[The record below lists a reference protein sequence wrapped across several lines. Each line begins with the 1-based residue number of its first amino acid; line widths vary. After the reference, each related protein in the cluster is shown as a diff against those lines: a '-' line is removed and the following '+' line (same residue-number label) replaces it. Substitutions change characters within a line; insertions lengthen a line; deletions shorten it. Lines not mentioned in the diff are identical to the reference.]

1 MPDTSVKFLHSGML
15 GAPKVGLYDSG
26 VVTAATVAQN
36 AFDVLNAVLVSG
48 FNTQTAARIS
58 VSGGV
63 ATLYFDN
70 THGFEQDAVV
80 KVSGAAVSS
89 LNGEKRVA
97 TTPSGTTLTFDA
109 AGVPD
114 QQVLTG
120 SSVQYAP
127 LGWSLSGTPTT
138 LPATF
143 YSTDPTGT
151 GVAFTARRYNAF
163 AIYIDAYRGFSG
175 GAPNQA
181 FAAGKA
187 LPVAAAILNSGGVSY
202 GAWVVVG
209 DGKTL
214 HLLWHSPSTTGITL
228 PSAFNGVLSSIGDF
242 ESLAPVDAHRALY
255 HATQDL
261 HSASSDAYG
270 VQYLSTADMS
280 GHAWLAGSA
289 GGGAV
294 TAVRFGLETL
304 FDGTTRVAG
313 ASGSNV
319 TSSYPN
325 SPDSSL
331 ILSRRYIADNT
342 GVRGFFRGLYQSPQP
357 CAAAFAPFDRIEGQ
371 GPLAGRRLLAVRCG
385 SGSSN
390 STLGVGVTFFDV
402 TGPWA

>member
-15 GAPKVGLYDSG
+15 GAPKVRLYAG
-26 VVTAATVAQN
+26 TAETMAQSM
-36 AFDVLNAVLVSG
+36 FDVFKAALVTG
-48 FNTQTAARIS
+48 FNTQTASSMS
-58 VSGGV
+58 VSGGI
-63 ATLYFDN
+63 ATLQFA
-70 THGFEQDAVV
+70 TAHGFEVDAVLS
-80 KVSGAAVSS
+80 VSGATVPG
-89 LNGEKRVA
+89 LNGEKRVTSA
-97 TTPSGTTLTFDA
+97 PSGMVLTFDA
-109 AGVPD
+109 TGIPD

-120 SSVQYAP
+120 ASVQYSP

-151 GVAFTARRYNAF
+151 GVAFKATQNSLQ
-163 AIYIDAYRGFSG
+163 AIYISAYRSFSDG
-175 GAPNQA
+175 NPRQA
-181 FAAGKA
+181 FAVNKLLYPGRNE
-187 LPVAAAILNSGGVSY
+187 LQTTSY
-202 GAWVVVG
+202 GAWALIG
-209 DGKTL
+209 DGKTIYM
-214 HLLWHSPSTTGITL
+214 LWQSPFSADITL
-228 PSAFNGVLSSIGDF
+228 SSAFNGVLSAIGDF

-255 HATQDL
+255 HSSQ
-261 HSASSDAYG
+261 SAHLPADDPYGAHYLNTSDMA
-270 VQYLSTADMS
+270 

-304 FDGTTRVAG
+304 FDGTARVAG
-313 ASGSNV
+313 ASGSSV

-371 GPLAGRRLLAVRCG
+371 GPLAGRRLVAVRCG
-385 SGSSN
+385 QGASD
-390 STLGVGVTFFDV
+390 STTGTGVTFFDV

>member
-15 GAPKVGLYDSG
+15 GAPKVGLYAG
-26 VVTAATVAQN
+26 AAATTAQN
-36 AFDVLNAVLVSG
+36 MFDVFKAALVTG
-48 FNTQTAARIS
+48 FNTQTASSMS
-58 VSGGV
+58 VSGGI
-63 ATLYFDN
+63 ATLQFA
-70 THGFEQDAVV
+70 TAHGFEVDAVIS
-80 KVSGAAVSS
+80 VSGAAVPG
-89 LNGEKRVA
+89 LNGEKRVTSA
-97 TTPSGTTLTFDA
+97 PSGMVLTFDA
-109 AGVPD
+109 TGIPD

-120 SSVQYAP
+120 ASVQYSP

-143 YSTDPTGT
+143 YSTDPTGM
-151 GVAFTARRYNAF
+151 GVAFKATGESTSFIR
-163 AIYIDAYRGFSG
+163 ISAYRSFSDG
-175 GAPNQA
+175 NPQQA
-181 FAAGKA
+181 FAVNT
-187 LPVAAAILNSGGVSY
+187 LLNLGRMVSASTASY
-202 GAWVVVG
+202 GAWALIG
-209 DGKTL
+209 DGKTIYM
-214 HLLWHSPSTTGITL
+214 LWQSPTSGGITL
-228 PSAFNGVLSSIGDF
+228 SSAFNGVLSAIGDF
-242 ESLAPVDAHRALY
+242 ESLTPVDAHRALY
-255 HATQDL
+255 HSSQSV
-261 HSASSDAYG
+261 HSESIDPYGAHYLNTSDM
-270 VQYLSTADMS
+270 T

-304 FDGTTRVAG
+304 FDGTSRVAG

-371 GPLAGRRLLAVRCG
+371 GPLVGRRLLAVRCG

-390 STLGVGVTFFDV
+390 STLGTGVTFFDV

>member
-15 GAPKVGLYDSG
+15 GAPKVRLYAG
-26 VVTAATVAQN
+26 TAETMAQSM
-36 AFDVLNAVLVSG
+36 FDVFKAALVTG
-48 FNTQTAARIS
+48 FNTQTASSVS
-58 VSGGV
+58 VSGGI
-63 ATLYFDN
+63 ATLQFA
-70 THGFEQDAVV
+70 TAHGFEVDAVIS
-80 KVSGAAVSS
+80 VSGAAVLG
-89 LNGEKRVA
+89 LNGEKRV
-97 TTPSGTTLTFDA
+97 TSTPSGMVLTFDA
-109 AGVPD
+109 AGIPD

-120 SSVQYAP
+120 ASVQYSP
-127 LGWSLSGTPTT
+127 LGWSLSGMPTT

-151 GVAFTARRYNAF
+151 GVAFKATQNSQF
-163 AIYIDAYRGFSG
+163 AIRISAYRSFSDG
-175 GAPNQA
+175 NPQQA
-181 FAAGKA
+181 FAVDKWLHPGRDG
-187 LPVAAAILNSGGVSY
+187 PSGTSY
-202 GAWVVVG
+202 GAWALIG
-209 DGKTL
+209 DGKTIYM
-214 HLLWHSPSTTGITL
+214 LWQSPISGNITL
-228 PSAFNGVLSSIGDF
+228 SSAFNGALSAIGDF

-255 HATQDL
+255 HSSQSA
-261 HSASSDAYG
+261 HSESIDFYGAHHLNTSDMA
-270 VQYLSTADMS
+270 

-304 FDGTTRVAG
+304 FDGTDRVAG
-313 ASGSNV
+313 ASGSSV

-371 GPLAGRRLLAVRCG
+371 GPLVGRRLLAVRCG

-390 STLGVGVTFFDV
+390 STLGTGVTFFDV

>member
-15 GAPKVGLYDSG
+15 GAPKVRLYAG
-26 VVTAATVAQN
+26 TAETMAQSM
-36 AFDVLNAVLVSG
+36 FDVFKAALVTG
-48 FNTQTAARIS
+48 FNTQTASSVS
-58 VSGGV
+58 VSGGI
-63 ATLYFDN
+63 ATLQFA
-70 THGFEQDAVV
+70 TAHGFEVDAVIS
-80 KVSGAAVSS
+80 VSGAAVLG
-89 LNGEKRVA
+89 LNGEKRV
-97 TTPSGTTLTFDA
+97 TSTPSGMVLTFDA
-109 AGVPD
+109 AGIPD

-120 SSVQYAP
+120 ASVQYSP
-127 LGWSLSGTPTT
+127 LGWSLSGMPTT

-151 GVAFTARRYNAF
+151 GVAFKATQNSQF
-163 AIYIDAYRGFSG
+163 AIRISAYRSFSDG
-175 GAPNQA
+175 NPQQA
-181 FAAGKA
+181 FAVDKWLHPGRGDG
-187 LPVAAAILNSGGVSY
+187 LSGTSY
-202 GAWVVVG
+202 GAWALIG
-209 DGKTL
+209 DGKTIYM
-214 HLLWHSPSTTGITL
+214 LWQSPISGSITL
-228 PSAFNGVLSSIGDF
+228 SSAFNGVLSAIGDF

-255 HATQDL
+255 HSSQSA
-261 HSASSDAYG
+261 HSESIDPYGAHYLNTSDM
-270 VQYLSTADMS
+270 T

-304 FDGTTRVAG
+304 FDGTARVAG
-313 ASGSNV
+313 ASGSSV

-390 STLGVGVTFFDV
+390 STLGTGVTFFDV

>member
-15 GAPKVGLYDSG
+15 GAPKVGLYYWG
-26 VVTAATVAQN
+26 VVATETRAQIM
-36 AFDVLNAVLVSG
+36 FDMLKATLVTG
-48 FNTQTAARIS
+48 FNTQTASSVS
-58 VSGGV
+58 VSGGI
-63 ATLYFDN
+63 ATLQFA
-70 THGFEQDAVV
+70 TAHGFEIDAVIS
-80 KVSGAAVSS
+80 VSGAAVPS

-97 TTPSGTTLTFDA
+97 STPSGMVLTFDA

-120 SSVQYAP
+120 ASVQYAP
-127 LGWSLSGTPTT
+127 LGWSLSGAPTT

-151 GVAFTARRYNAF
+151 GIAFKATQNTAHS
-163 AIYIDAYRGFSG
+163 IYISAYRSFSDG
-175 GAPNQA
+175 NPQQA
-181 FAAGKA
+181 FAVNKLLFPGRD
-187 LPVAAAILNSGGVSY
+187 LNTDTSY
-202 GAWVVVG
+202 GAWALIG
-209 DGKTL
+209 DGKTI
-214 HLLWHSPSTTGITL
+214 HMLWHSPSGGGITL

-255 HATQDL
+255 HSSQVA
-261 HSASSDAYG
+261 HSMADEPNG
-270 VQYLSTADMS
+270 VQYLNMSDMAA
-280 GHAWLAGSA
+280 HAWLAGSA

-294 TAVRFGLETL
+294 TAIRFGLETL
-304 FDGTTRVAG
+304 FDGNARVAG
-313 ASGSNV
+313 ASGSSV

-357 CAAAFAPFDRIEGQ
+357 CATAFAPFDRIEGQ

-385 SGSSN
+385 IGSSN
-390 STLGVGVTFFDV
+390 STLGTGVTFFDV

>member
-15 GAPKVGLYDSG
+15 GAPKVRLYAG
-26 VVTAATVAQN
+26 TAETTAQN
-36 AFDVLNAVLVSG
+36 MFDVFKAALVTG
-48 FNTQTAARIS
+48 FNTQTASSMS
-58 VSGGV
+58 VSGGI
-63 ATLYFDN
+63 ATLQFA
-70 THGFEQDAVV
+70 TAHGFEVDAVIS
-80 KVSGAAVSS
+80 VSGAAVPG
-89 LNGEKRVA
+89 LNGEKRVTSA
-97 TTPSGTTLTFDA
+97 PSGMVLTFDA
-109 AGVPD
+109 TGIPD

-120 SSVQYAP
+120 ASVQYSP

-151 GVAFTARRYNAF
+151 GVAFKANQQNIY
-163 AIYIDAYRGFSG
+163 AIRISAYRSFSDG
-175 GAPNQA
+175 NPQQA
-181 FAAGKA
+181 FAVDKW
-187 LPVAAAILNSGGVSY
+187 LPLGRDQSNTASY
-202 GAWVVVG
+202 GAWALIG
-209 DGKTL
+209 DGKTIYM
-214 HLLWHSPSTTGITL
+214 LWQSPASGGIAL
-228 PSAFNGVLSSIGDF
+228 SSAFNGVLSAIGDF

-255 HATQDL
+255 HSSQAAHSEPIDPNGIQYL
-261 HSASSDAYG
+261 HSS
-270 VQYLSTADMS
+270 DMS
-280 GHAWLAGSA
+280 AHAWLAGSA

-304 FDGTTRVAG
+304 FDGTSRVAG

-390 STLGVGVTFFDV
+390 STLGTGVTFFDV